1 MLEAARP
8 KSGSTTTEH
17 GPRRASRS
25 VPTLV
30 WEPSTRDDDGGA
42 ADSVMGERFRRVWY
56 PNDDYQATKR
66 TDSPGKR
73 LEAVQE
79 RTWWESF

>member
-8 KSGSTTTEH
+8 KSASTTTER

-30 WEPSTRDDDGGA
+30 WEPSTRADDTYA
-42 ADSVMGERFRRVWY
+42 ADSAVGERFRRVWY
-56 PNDDYQATKR
+56 PNDDNQAH
-66 TDSPGKR
+66 
-73 LEAVQE
+73 
-79 RTWWESF
+79 